1 MPKRPQRFY
10 LKNEAEVMRDLGLTP
25 TKGSGSGWVE
35 KEDGYNDRILAQL
48 KSTDAKSIRIQLLD
62 VEKLELNANTS
73 HRIPVFVVQFLQ
85 TGDVF
90 LMARPMDLPDIA
102 KYIETGE
109 CKKPEA
115 LCIDESTEFTE
126 KQAQNIIKTGNRKK
140 FWADRAKEWER
151 GKRGKS

>member
-10 LKNEAEVMRDLGLTP
+10 LKNEADVMRDLGLTP

-35 KEDGYNDRILAQL
+35 KEDGYNDKVLAQL

-85 TGDVF
+85 TGDIF
-90 LMARPMDLPDIA
+90 LMARPMDIPDVA
-102 KYIETGE
+102 QYIECGE
-109 CKKPEA
+109 CNVP
-115 LCIDESTEFTE
+115 DEVVVDVTTCDDQEP
-126 KQAQNIIKTGNRKK
+126 KLMKVKTGNRKK

-151 GKRGKS
+151 GKRS